1 MRFLVAL
8 AAILFGILVWTLPAK
23 SQEGSCFNVTQSIQQ
38 LDQYTKK
45 QNLKARAYLWQSK
58 HPTIELMI
66 VWFNN
71 VPDAVF
77 VSAFRNGCLVALP
90 DGQTGRVLK
99 IDMDIIHAVNESEM
113 LFENGGDSPF
123 TSY

>member
-1 MRFLVAL
+1 MRIGLAI

-23 SQEGSCFNVTQSIQQ
+23 SQEGTCFNVANSIVQ

-45 QNLKARAYLWQSK
+45 QNLKARAYLWQSP
-58 HPTIELMI
+58 HPTVELLI

-71 VPDAVF
+71 VPDAVY
-77 VSAFRNGCLVALP
+77 VSAFRNGCLVSLG

-99 IDMDIIHAVNESEM
+99 IDQQIIQAVNQSEV
-113 LFENGGDSPF
+113 LFENGGESPF